1 MDELQRWNRL
11 FTTNLDNR
19 KRLKEA
25 QAITRY
31 EAGSHWHYL
40 NKLPKLLADKL
51 WQDRTG
57 TPTARTL
64 EELWRKCNENVQ
76 HVPRM
81 QQERDVN
88 EEHIGPTC
96 LAALMAFEARSA
108 FHVTVTGTVRTFLLG
123 SAWHSA
129 WHSAWPGACCPSR
142 PAPQPKCPGA
152 ESRSLGP
159 AGSAARFY
167 SLLQSCTGDWRM
179 SLSRSAPST
188 IALKVFCEAKQLSQ

>member
-11 FTTNLDNR
+11 FATNLDNR

-108 FHVTVTGTVRTFLLG
+108 FQCDADGYYGYSQSFSPWLCLALCLAWSMLSFTSGPAAKMPGCRVTISR
-123 SAWHSA
+123 
-129 WHSAWPGACCPSR
+129 ACWL
-142 PAPQPKCPGA
+142 
-152 ESRSLGP
+152 SRSLLF
-159 AGSAARFY
+159 ALAKAAPEIGGCPCLGRRRPP
-167 SLLQSCTGDWRM
+167 SL
-179 SLSRSAPST
+179 
-188 IALKVFCEAKQLSQ
+188 